1 MVITNFVLILRT
13 NLVIIL
19 IITKEKEL
27 KMDCMGISSYYE
39 TVPRGEKDEFI
50 RAVADA
56 IGQSTSNVRLKMR
69 NGKWSQLEMSAIED
83 VISERR
89 A

>member
-1 MVITNFVLILRT
+1 MLILRT

-19 IITKEKEL
+19 IITKKKEL
-27 KMDCMGISSYYE
+27 KMSSMGISSYYE

-69 NGKWSQLEMSAIED
+69 NGRWSQLELSAIED

-89 A
+89 T

>member
-1 MVITNFVLILRT
+1 LRT
-13 NLVIIL
+13 NLIIIL

-69 NGKWSQLEMSAIED
+69 NGRWSQLELSAIED

>member
-1 MVITNFVLILRT
+1 MESR
-13 NLVIIL
+13 
-19 IITKEKEL
+19 
-27 KMDCMGISSYYE
+27 GISSYYE

-50 RAVADA
+50 RAIADA
-56 IGQSTSNVRLKMR
+56 IDQSSSNIRLKMR
-69 NGKWSQLEMSAIED
+69 NGRWSKLELKAIEE